1 MNNRHEF
8 FKYVIP
14 AVIAFALSGIYSI
27 VDGFFVGNTIGDDG
41 LSAVNIAYPVVA
53 LMSAVGT
60 GIGMGGAVHYSI
72 HKAQGEEAKAN
83 QYVSLGW
90 WMMLI
95 SSVILTIV
103 VYAFAD
109 SILRLLGA
117 QNNILVLAD
126 EYIKYI
132 AIGTIFQVLGT
143 GIIPYIRNYGGS
155 VCAMTSMMF
164 GFGINI
170 VLDYLF
176 VWVMGLGMC
185 GAAVATNIGQFA
197 TAAIAIGYEL
207 YKRKFFLRVSVEHAL
222 EVCKGIIRVG
232 IAPFGL
238 TLTPNISLL
247 LVNRFS
253 AEYGGDHAVATYA
266 CIAYVICVIYLILQ
280 GVGDGSQPLMS
291 KYYGENNIK
300 VLNHVRLMSYGF
312 ALALAIIGMLL
323 MFITRGFIGTV
334 FGTSA
339 AVNAEITRIMPIFL
353 ISVPFVA
360 VTRIATA
367 SFYATEN
374 AILSYILTFIEPILL
389 FALLLTLPRIG
400 GQMMI
405 WWSTVLA
412 RILAAIL
419 AAVLT
424 WRSHT
429 AHS

>member
-1 MNNRHEF
+1 MDNRREF
-8 FKYVIP
+8 FRYVIP

-41 LSAVNIAYPVVA
+41 LSAVNIAYPLVA
-53 LMSAVGT
+53 LMAAVGT

-72 HKAQGEEAKAN
+72 HMAQGDENKAK
-83 QYVSLGW
+83 QYVSIGW

-95 SSVILTIV
+95 SGLVLTIII
-103 VYAFAD
+103 YAFAD
-109 SILRLLGA
+109 NILRLLGA
-117 QNNILVLAD
+117 QNNILKHAS
-126 EYIKYI
+126 EYIRTI
-132 AIGTIFQVLGT
+132 AIGTILQVLGT

-155 VCAMTSMMF
+155 VCAMTAMML
-164 GFGINI
+164 GFGANI

-176 VWVMGLGMC
+176 VWVMGLGMS
-185 GAAVATNIGQFA
+185 GAAIATVIGQGV
-197 TAAIAIGYEL
+197 TAAIAVGYEL
-207 YKRKFFLRVSVEHAL
+207 LKRKFFVRVNAESIS
-222 EVCKGIIRVG
+222 EVCRGIIRVG

-253 AEYGGDHAVATYA
+253 ADYGGNHAVATYA
-266 CIAYVICVIYLILQ
+266 CIAYVICIVYLILQ

-291 KYYGENNIK
+291 KYYGENNHEALK
-300 VLNHVRLMSYGF
+300 YVSRMAYG
-312 ALALAIIGMLL
+312 LALLLAITGMLS
-323 MFITRGFIGTV
+323 MFVIRGFIGAS

-339 AVNAEITRIMPIFL
+339 KVNAEIARIMPIFL

-367 SFYATEN
+367 SFYATEK
-374 AILSYILTFIEPILL
+374 AVLSYILTFIEPVLL
-389 FALLLTLPRIG
+389 FVLLMILPPIG
-400 GQMMI
+400 GQMLI

-419 AAVLT
+419 AIVLT
-424 WRSHT
+424 MRFKS
-429 AHS
+429 A